1 MLLILLMLKTSFVF
15 ILCTG
20 ALFIFKEPSF
30 IESRGF
36 KITSLGLKQSVIQTD
51 LYYYNPNKMGLYLKK
66 VDADVFINDKLAGHS
81 MIDTLIKIPAK
92 DTFAIPVR
100 FNVEMKNLLSNAFSI
115 LMQDQID
122 VKMKGFATVGK
133 AGIFIKLPVNYQ
145 GKHSF

>member
-1 MLLILLMLKTSFVF
+1 MLKTSLLF
-15 ILCTG
+15 ILLLG
-20 ALFIFKEPSF
+20 GYFIFKEPTF
-30 IESRGF
+30 IDARGF

-51 LYYYNPNKMGLYLKK
+51 LYYYNPNNMGLQLKQ

-81 MIDTLIKIPAK
+81 IIDTLIKIPAK

-115 LMQDQID
+115 LTQDQVD
-122 VKMKGFATVGK
+122 VKMKGSATIGK
-133 AGIFIKLPVNYQ
+133 AGLFIKLPVNYQ